1 MPLRQRAALKCQQFC
16 WQWALLRPRGDQLL
30 HDSPKKEAS
39 WKLRAAAAVS
49 IPGGW
54 CRVDGAALLE
64 RGGAAASEAW
74 RRRRIRTAARVRYAS
89 RRGEDR
95 GA

>member
-39 WKLRAAAAVS
+39 WKLRDEVED
-49 IPGGW
+49 GGSGK
-54 CRVDGAALLE
+54 CHFCGNIRAMKNGVFGAGSMCHSL
-64 RGGAAASEAW
+64 
-74 RRRRIRTAARVRYAS
+74 
-89 RRGEDR
+89 
-95 GA
+95 